1 MTLDSLHREPA
12 LETIKAVLILDNN
25 GSRIL
30 AKYYD
35 MKATFPTSVEEKKFE
50 KNLFN
55 KTHKANCE
63 IIMFEGMTCLY
74 KSNVDLFFYVIGSP
88 SENELL
94 LMSVLD
100 CIYNSVSQILR
111 KNVDR
116 RSLLDNLE
124 IVMLAVDEAIDNGII
139 LEADPA
145 NLVSRVALRSDDIP
159 LGEQTVAQVLQ
170 SAKEQLKWSLLK

>member
-1 MTLDSLHREPA
+1 MTIDSLHREPS

-25 GSRIL
+25 GARIL
-30 AKYYD
+30 TKYYD
-35 MKATFPTSVEEKKFE
+35 QGGIFSTPAEQKKFE
-50 KNLFN
+50 KNLFS
-55 KTHKANCE
+55 KTHKVNSE

-74 KSNVDLFFYVIGSP
+74 KSNVDLFFYVIGSAG
-88 SENELL
+88 ENELL

-100 CIYNSVSQILR
+100 CIYTSISQILR

-116 RSLLDNLE
+116 RSLLDNME
-124 IVMLAVDEAIDNGII
+124 IVMLALDEAIDNGMI
-139 LEADPA
+139 LEADA
-145 NLVSRVALRSDDIP
+145 SALVSRVALRADDIP